1 MVSHSMVG
9 CLASAVKLQQNIT
22 ALEGHYDRG
31 ERGGHKKDGIEQS
44 PVLALGLKEYSDTEG
59 VNVGGCWATASHGT
73 EA

>member
-1 MVSHSMVG
+1 MVG

-22 ALEGHYDRG
+22 ALEGHYDR
-31 ERGGHKKDGIEQS
+31 EREGVTKRMELS
-44 PVLALGLKEYSDTEG
+44 NPVLALGLKEYSDTEG